1 MNLLWIRIINLF
13 NGINN
18 CYCWQ
23 FSIGSLAFSLE
34 CLRSTPSN
42 TFVYSLSN
50 LFVIYLIIIYY
61 ILVSQVRIP
70 SFISRTS
77 RIAELQV
84 FAVGTYHTHHRS
96 PWATAVPEQL
106 MGTNRIPSPPKSLLP
121 QPIGSDPIRCDAM
134 PTQDRRSLA
143 RSARWVF
150 IRWPSL
156 SSCCSVRCSPTL
168 SSILFSLCRVYL
180 VNILLL
186 LFIV

>member
-34 CLRSTPSN
+34 CLRSTPSD

-106 MGTNRIPSPPKSLLP
+106 MGTNRIPSPPKIP
-121 QPIGSDPIRCDAM
+121 PTTTNRIGSDPMRCDAYPRSPFSRQIRSM
-134 PTQDRRSLA
+134 SLHSLA
-143 RSARWVF
+143 QFV
-150 IRWPSL
+150 
-156 SSCCSVRCSPTL
+156 VV
-168 SSILFSLCRVYL
+168 LFCPL
-180 VNILLL
+180 
-186 LFIV
+186 